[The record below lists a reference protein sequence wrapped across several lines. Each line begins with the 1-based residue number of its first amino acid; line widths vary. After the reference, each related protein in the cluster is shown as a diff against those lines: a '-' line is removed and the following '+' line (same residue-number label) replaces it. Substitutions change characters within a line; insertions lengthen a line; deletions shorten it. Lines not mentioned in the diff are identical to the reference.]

1 LIEHGRIEAQTKNQ
15 SARNTAMRTNISR
28 KLISRKTRRL
38 LIVLGASLTCL
49 MNPGTAMSADATS
62 TGSALIA
69 TGAGTDGNVR
79 LMVGKSVVL
88 TLRAPAK
95 RVNVGSAEV
104 AEVNLLS
111 PTNVLV
117 TAKKPGGTQL
127 IVWDDQERSQ
137 IVEVTVDFDLAA
149 LTEQYKSTFPGA
161 AIDVSTA
168 NGAIILKG
176 RVPTAQMAEQA
187 VAMAAPFSQK
197 VLNFLEVA
205 GGKQIQLQV
214 KFAEVSKSAT
224 NALGMNFGGT
234 DGISVFGNNTGQ
246 VNPLGLSD
254 TGGIALSSPS
264 PETALFGTGALGNV
278 SFAYYISA
286 LRQNN
291 LLRILAEPNLV
302 TMSGQE
308 ASFLAGGEFPVPV
321 SQGSGGGSG
330 GTAITVEYREFG
342 VRLKMTPVVLGNG
355 KIRLKVSPE
364 VSDLDF
370 TTAVRFNGYTVPG
383 LTSRKVETT
392 IEIGEGQSFAIAG
405 LLNNNITATREST
418 PLLGDIPVLGA
429 LFRSTRYVRKET
441 ELVVLVTPHLVEPMN
456 PAQVPT
462 LPGEKWRDPSELE
475 LFFNRDLGGPA
486 TNPKNLPTAEQ
497 VSGNVPPRFQGT
509 YGFSQAQEDQS
520 ASTASER

>member
-1 LIEHGRIEAQTKNQ
+1 MKNT
-15 SARNTAMRTNISR
+15 RNKVSR
-28 KLISRKTRRL
+28 KRL
-38 LIVLGASLTCL
+38 VLAVGACLGCFLFAPAALGDQSVGNALIVSGA
-49 MNPGTAMSADATS
+49 AA
-62 TGSALIA
+62 
-69 TGAGTDGNVR
+69 DGNIR
-79 LMVGKSVVL
+79 LPVGKSTVL
-88 TLRAPAK
+88 TLRVPAK
-95 RVNVGSAEV
+95 RVNVGNPETAD
-104 AEVNLLS
+104 VNLLS

-137 IVEVTVDFDLAA
+137 VVDVVVDFDLAA
-149 LTEQYKSTFPGA
+149 LNEQYKNTFPGA
-161 AIDVSTA
+161 SIDVSAA
-168 NGAIILKG
+168 NGAIVLKG
-176 RVPTAQMAEQA
+176 RVPAAQVADQA
-187 VAMAAPFSQK
+187 VAMASPFSTK

-205 GGKQIQLQV
+205 GAKQIQLEV

-224 NALGMNFGGT
+224 NALGVNFAAT
-234 DGISVFGNNTGQ
+234 DGVTIFGNNTGQ
-246 VNPLGLSD
+246 VNPFGVSGGLLGLP
-254 TGGIALSSPS
+254 TPGAEVNIFGKGAIGN
-264 PETALFGTGALGNV
+264 TA
-278 SFAYYISA
+278 FAYYISA

-321 SQGSGGGSG
+321 SQGNGGGTG
-330 GTAITVEYREFG
+330 GAAITVEYREFG

-355 KIRLKVSPE
+355 KIRLKVAPE

-405 LLNNNITATREST
+405 LLNNSVTANREVT
-418 PLLGDIPVLGA
+418 PLLGDLPVVGA
-429 LFRSTRYVRKET
+429 LFRSVRYQRKET
-441 ELVVLVTPHLVEPMN
+441 ELVVVVTPRLVEPMN
-456 PAQVPT
+456 PGQVPT

-486 TNPKNLPTAEQ
+486 ANPKNLPTAEQ
-497 VSGNVPPRFQGT
+497 VANNVPPRFQGA
-509 YGFSQAQEDQS
+509 YGYSQASES
-520 ASTASER
+520 GTASAGGE

>member
-1 LIEHGRIEAQTKNQ
+1 VEPTRTENILEQGMTVMKN
-15 SARNTAMRTNISR
+15 SSKKISR
-28 KLISRKTRRL
+28 KRMVLVVGACL
-38 LIVLGASLTCL
+38 GCFLCAPAVLGDQS
-49 MNPGTAMSADATS
+49 TAT
-62 TGSALIA
+62 ALIA
-69 TGAGTDGNVR
+69 SGAAADGNIR
-79 LMVGKSVVL
+79 LPVGKSTVL
-88 TLRAPAK
+88 TLRVPAK
-95 RVNVGSAEV
+95 RVNVGTAEI
-104 AEVNLLS
+104 ADVNLLS

-137 IVEVTVDFDLAA
+137 VVDVVVDFDLAA
-149 LTEQYKSTFPGA
+149 LNEQYKSTFPGA

-168 NGAIILKG
+168 NGAIVLKG
-176 RVPTAQMAEQA
+176 RVPSVQVADQA
-187 VAMAAPFSQK
+187 VAMASPFSTK

-205 GGKQIQLQV
+205 GAKQIQLEV

-224 NALGMNFGGT
+224 NALGVNFAAT
-234 DGISVFGNNTGQ
+234 DGVTIFGNNTGQ
-246 VNPLGLSD
+246 VNPFGVSGGLLGLP
-254 TGGIALSSPS
+254 TPGAEVNIFGKGAIGN
-264 PETALFGTGALGNV
+264 TA
-278 SFAYYISA
+278 FAYYISA

-321 SQGSGGGSG
+321 SQGSGSGSG
-330 GTAITVEYREFG
+330 GGAAITVEYREFG

-355 KIRLKVSPE
+355 KIRLKVAPE

-405 LLNNNITATREST
+405 LLNNNVTANREVT
-418 PLLGDIPVLGA
+418 PLLGDLPVVGA
-429 LFRSTRYVRKET
+429 LFRSVRYQRKET
-441 ELVVLVTPHLVEPMN
+441 ELVVVVTPRLVEPMN

-486 TNPKNLPTAEQ
+486 ANPKNLPSAEQ
-497 VSGNVPPRFQGT
+497 VANNVPPRFQGT
-509 YGFSQAQEDQS
+509 YGYSP
-520 ASTASER
+520 ASEAETASVDGE